1 MEASG
6 SSGEAEQLVEAANRA
21 GFALPERR
29 GEDKEVP
36 RYGTGFFLARLVLSP
51 GFHQNGFRH
60 GL

>member
-36 RYGTGFFLARLVLSP
+36 RYGTRFF
-51 GFHQNGFRH
+51 FQ
-60 GL
+60 